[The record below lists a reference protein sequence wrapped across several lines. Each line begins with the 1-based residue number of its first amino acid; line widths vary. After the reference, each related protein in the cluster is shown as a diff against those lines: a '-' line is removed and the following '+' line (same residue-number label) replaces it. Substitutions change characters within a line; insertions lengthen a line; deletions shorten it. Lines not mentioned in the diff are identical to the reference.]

1 MRCKYCI
8 DLVSSLAGIVLLSP
22 LFVGIAVWIR
32 VDSAGPVFFRQVRVG
47 RHGRPFRIFK
57 FRTMYADA
65 EARGRMITV
74 GDDPRITRAG
84 RFLRKFKLDE
94 LPQLFNVVKG
104 EMSLVGPRP
113 EVPRYVE
120 FYPEEIRTQVLSIRP
135 GITDIASILYKDEN
149 TVLGDATDPEA
160 TYVTV
165 VLPEKLKHYVRYV
178 SERTLWLD
186 FKIILM
192 TLREISREGSLVREA
207 GRKPEK
213 EPYA

>member
-1 MRCKYCI
+1 LISKRLF
-8 DLVSSLAGIVLLSP
+8 DLFFSLTGLLLLMPVYLPIAIWVRLDSP
-22 LFVGIAVWIR
+22 
-32 VDSAGPVFFRQVRVG
+32 GPVFFRQVRVG
-47 RHGRPFRIFK
+47 QFGNPFRIFK

-113 EVPRYVE
+113 EVPRYVK

-135 GITDIASILYKDEN
+135 GITDIASILYKNEN
-149 TVLGDATDPEA
+149 IVLAGAADPEA
-160 TYVTV
+160 TYVNV

-178 SERTLWLD
+178 SERSLWLD
-186 FKIILM
+186 FKIVMM
-192 TLREISREGSLVREA
+192 TLREIFRRGESGERSRGE
-207 GRKPEK
+207 
-213 EPYA
+213 

>member
-1 MRCKYCI
+1 MRCKYCF
-8 DLVSSLAGIVLLSP
+8 DLVSSLAGLVLLSP
-22 LFVGIAVWIR
+22 LFVVIAVWIR

-47 RHGRPFRIFK
+47 RHGRPFRVFK
-57 FRTMYADA
+57 FRTMVADA
-65 EARGRMITV
+65 EAKGRKITV

-113 EVPRYVE
+113 EVPRFVE
-120 FYPEEIRTQVLSIRP
+120 FYPKEVRMQVLSIRP

-149 TVLGDATDPEA
+149 TVLADAADPEA
-160 TYVTV
+160 TYVNV
-165 VLPEKLKHYVRYV
+165 ILPEKLKHYVRYV

-192 TLREISREGSLVREA
+192 TLREILRRGESRKRSRAKTGEGA
-207 GRKPEK
+207 
-213 EPYA
+213 

>member
-1 MRCKYCI
+1 MRCKYCF
-8 DLVSSLAGIVLLSP
+8 DLVSSLAGLVLLSP
-22 LFVGIAVWIR
+22 IFVLIALWIR

-47 RHGRPFRIFK
+47 RHGRPFRVFK
-57 FRTMYADA
+57 FRTMVADA
-65 EARGRMITV
+65 EAKGRKITV

-84 RFLRKFKLDE
+84 RFLRKFKFDE

-120 FYPEEIRTQVLSIRP
+120 FYPEEIRTLVLSVRP

-149 TVLGDATDPEA
+149 TVLAGAADPEA
-160 TYVTV
+160 TYVNV
-165 VLPEKLKHYVRYV
+165 ILPEKLKHYVRYV

-192 TLREISREGSLVREA
+192 TLREILRRGGSGKRSRAKTGEGA
-207 GRKPEK
+207 
-213 EPYA
+213 